1 MNKELKKKYNKLLQI
16 LNSLKSC
23 LVAYSG
29 GVDSTF
35 LLFASYEALRDKTCG
50 ILIDTPFLSKREKDF
65 ALRNANQLN
74 LPLIIE
80 EVDLLQ
86 NLAIIQNEPNRCY
99 FCKKL
104 LFETIQVIAHQKR
117 YQSIVEG
124 SNIDDLSDFRPGKK
138 AIQEM
143 GIKSPLLEAGFTKE
157 EIRLISKEKN
167 LPTWNQLSFSC
178 LATRIPF
185 GSVISSEHLQ
195 RIEKAESFLLEF
207 GFSQLRVRDHF
218 PVARIEIPLQNN
230 DLTRIHNYHQQII
243 KGLKSL
249 GYRWVTLDLE
259 GYRSGSMNEELNLEE
274 LN

>member
-249 GYRWVTLDLE
+249 GYL
-259 GYRSGSMNEELNLEE
+259 
-274 LN
+274 